1 MPDATPCPPAEGST
15 VINPLTALLGLFS
28 HDVGIDL
35 GTANTLVM
43 VKGRGVVIDEP
54 SVVAIDRQTKKIL
67 AIGAEAKRMVGRTPS
82 SIVAVRPLKD
92 GVISDFEVTERML
105 QYFIRSVHERFGFG
119 IPRPR
124 VVVGIPSGVTE
135 VEKRAVHDAALN
147 AGARAAF
154 LVEEPM
160 AAAIG
165 AGLPIMEPNG
175 CMIVDIGGGTTE
187 VAVIALGGVVVSTS
201 IRTAGDEMDQ
211 EIIAYAR
218 QVHNMLIGERTAEEI
233 KIEAGSAFPLD
244 EEGTVEI
251 RGRDLATG
259 LPKSVEVSTVEIR
272 DALSGSI
279 NAVIDAVRSTIEITP
294 PELVADL
301 MYRRHRARGWRRVA
315 ARPRPATGAGDAV
328 SGVRRR
334 RPAALRRQGHR
345 RSARRGEDAAEGAVR
360 PRRPQAPALTT
371 PPPQLGSTHD
381 RPLIRALRGTKSTHP
396 FRMCL

>member
-1 MPDATPCPPAEGST
+1 M
-15 VINPLTALLGLFS
+15 INPLTALLGLFS

-43 VKGRGVVIDEP
+43 VRGRGVVIDEP
-54 SVVAIDRQTKKIL
+54 SVVAIDKISKRIL
-67 AIGAEAKRMVGRTPS
+67 AIGAEAKRMVGRTPAN
-82 SIVAVRPLKD
+82 IVAIRPLKD

-105 QYFIRSVHERFGFG
+105 HYFIRSVHARFNLG

-124 VVVGIPSGVTE
+124 VVIGIPSGVTE

-165 AGLPIMEPNG
+165 SGLPVMEPHG

-187 VAVIALGGVVVSTS
+187 VAVIALGGIVVSTS
-201 IRTAGDEMDQ
+201 IRVAGDEMDQ
-211 EIIAYAR
+211 EIMGYAR
-218 QVHNMLIGERTAEEI
+218 QVHNMLIGERMSEEI
-233 KIEAGSAFPLD
+233 KIQAGSAFPMD
-244 EEGTVEI
+244 EEETVEI

-259 LPKSVEVSTVEIR
+259 LPKSVEVSTVELR

-279 NAVIDAVRSTIEITP
+279 SAIVEAVRSTIEITP

-301 MYRRHRARGWRRVA
+301 MYRGIALAGG
-315 ARPRPATGAGDAV
+315 GA
-328 SGVRRR
+328 
-334 RPAALRRQGHR
+334 L
-345 RSARRGEDAAEGAVR
+345 
-360 PRRPQAPALTT
+360 
-371 PPPQLGSTHD
+371 
-381 RPLIRALRGTKSTHP
+381 LRGLDRRLAQETKFPVYVADDPLSSVVRGTGEMLEEAEMLMKVQASLATRKAP
-396 FRMCL
+396 R

>member
-1 MPDATPCPPAEGST
+1 MY
-15 VINPLTALLGLFS
+15 NPLNALLGIFS

-43 VKGRGVVIDEP
+43 VRGRGIVIDEP
-54 SVVAIDRQTKKIL
+54 SVVAIDKLSKKIL
-67 AIGAEAKRMVGRTPS
+67 AIGSEAKRMVGRTPAN
-82 SIVAVRPLKD
+82 IIAVRPLKD

-105 QYFIRSVHERFGFG
+105 HYFIRSVHDRFGMG

-124 VVVGIPSGVTE
+124 VVLGIPSGVTE

-147 AGARAAF
+147 AGARAVF

-165 AGLPIMEPNG
+165 AGLPVMEPHG

-187 VAVIALGGVVVSTS
+187 VAVIALGGIVVSTS

-218 QVHNMLIGERTAEEI
+218 QVHNMLIGERMAEEI
-233 KIEAGSAFPLD
+233 KIEAGSAFPL
-244 EEGTVEI
+244 EEEDSI
-251 RGRDLATG
+251 ELRGRDLATG
-259 LPKSVEVSTVEIR
+259 LPKSVDVSTVELR

-279 NAVIDAVRSTIEITP
+279 GAIVEAVRSTIEITP

-301 MYRRHRARGWRRVA
+301 MYRGIALAGG
-315 ARPRPATGAGDAV
+315 GA
-328 SGVRRR
+328 
-334 RPAALRRQGHR
+334 L
-345 RSARRGEDAAEGAVR
+345 
-360 PRRPQAPALTT
+360 
-371 PPPQLGSTHD
+371 
-381 RPLIRALRGTKSTHP
+381 LRGLDRRLAQETKFPVYVAEEPLFSVVQGTGEMLEETEILEKVQASLASRKP
-396 FRMCL
+396 PR